1 MDNTS
6 LREQREKTLKSLKE
20 KSEPNKTGKTM
31 GIVLIV
37 LALFIFLF
45 NDMVYTTDGF
55 LGIPQIHYTHCFW
68 AFLVLLFVG
77 LIVFACCYGDSR
89 AKERYDKIAAM
100 NDQQYASYLKQQ
112 EALKWL
118 KAGKKLFGLFDD

>member
-20 KSEPNKTGKTM
+20 KSEPNKTGKTI

-55 LGIPQIHYTHCFW
+55 LGIPQIHYTNSFW

>member
-6 LREQREKTLKSLKE
+6 LREHRENTLKTLKE
-20 KSEPNKTGKTM
+20 ASEPNKTGKTIGKIIM
-31 GIVLIV
+31 V
-37 LALFIFLF
+37 LAILIFFF

-55 LGIPQIHYTHCFW
+55 LGIPELHFTGSFW
-68 AFLVLLFVG
+68 TFLALLFVG
-77 LIVFACCYGDSR
+77 LIVYAISYGDSR

>member
-1 MDNTS
+1 MDNSS
-6 LREQREKTLKSLKE
+6 LREHREKTLKSLKE
-20 KSEPNKTGKTM
+20 QSEPNKTGKTI
-31 GIVLIV
+31 GIVLMV

-55 LGIPQIHYTHCFW
+55 LGIPQIHYTDSFW

-77 LIVFACCYGDSR
+77 LIVFACCCGDSR
-89 AKERYDKIAAM
+89 AKERYDKIETM